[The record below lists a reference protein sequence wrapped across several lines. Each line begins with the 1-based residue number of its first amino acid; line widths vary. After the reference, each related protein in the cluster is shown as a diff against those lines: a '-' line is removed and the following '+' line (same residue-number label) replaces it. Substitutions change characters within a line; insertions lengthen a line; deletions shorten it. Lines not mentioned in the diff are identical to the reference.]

1 MPFTLPGATLFSLT
15 SSREGLAL
23 IKWDWLREAG
33 ILGGMA
39 YRGRGSLL
47 RIPGPLELGPEQWL
61 GIEGPREV
69 NK

>member
-1 MPFTLPGATLFSLT
+1 M
-15 SSREGLAL
+15 
-23 IKWDWLREAG
+23 
-33 ILGGMA
+33 LGEMA